1 MKSSNRLL
9 MPICITLSFLTFN
22 CTAQDKT
29 EEDKVRSGPAYINL
43 SLEKAP
49 AANAGRHE
57 LSLYGCNTEVTT
69 RNRSWNGKKN
79 LEWGVDDQVMTG
91 VPHGWQETRGGRK
104 YYVSKYYMAS
114 PPVFDTLNKGYRD
127 QIQRAIIGLV
137 IPDQFTLF
145 GERPVQKVNLD
156 YTILEPVFLNYVGVD
171 YDYVD
176 EQGNP
181 SASDLGLNLVP
192 LNIQCKDFRWLN
204 NGDTY
209 AIMNARGA
217 SGIARIKN
225 EKGQRQVFL
234 PSYKPNGEDC
244 LDCEITILDDILMDH
259 EVFFVHDDRLVKTI
273 SLTDFYKTYGSEKKI
288 QLFCRLREELPAGCR
303 ETKN

>member
-1 MKSSNRLL
+1 MKSTNRLVVL
-9 MPICITLSFLTFN
+9 ICIALSFLTLH
-22 CTAQDKT
+22 CTAQDKK
-29 EEDKVRSGPAYINL
+29 EEDKVRSGPAYVNF
-43 SLEKAP
+43 SLEEAP
-49 AANAGRHE
+49 TANPGRHE

-69 RNRSWNGKKN
+69 RNRSWNGKNN

-91 VPHGWQETRGGRK
+91 VPHGWQETRDGRK

-127 QIQRAIIGLV
+127 QVQRAIIGLV
-137 IPDQFTLF
+137 IPDQFTFF

-176 EQGNP
+176 DLGNP

-209 AIMNARGA
+209 TIMNAQGA

-259 EVFFVHDDRLVKTI
+259 EVFFVHEGQLVKTI

-288 QLFCRLREELPAGCR
+288 QLFCRLRKELPAGCKV
-303 ETKN
+303 TKK